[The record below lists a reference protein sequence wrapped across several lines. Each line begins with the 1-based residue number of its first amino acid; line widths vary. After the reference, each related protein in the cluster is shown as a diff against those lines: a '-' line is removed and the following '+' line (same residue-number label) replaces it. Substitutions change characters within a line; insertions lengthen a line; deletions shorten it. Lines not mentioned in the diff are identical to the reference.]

1 MHHRPVHLTLLLIGT
16 LLLLQGCGFQL
27 RGTSATSSSLPSGIS
42 PIYIQGPA
50 SGDLLKVELETLLH
64 SADAEATNDPT
75 QAASKLR
82 ISDRT
87 SNRRVLS
94 VDGNGKVLEF
104 ELNEGLSFDLVD
116 AAGVELVPRQRI
128 NVTQSY
134 INAEVQVLGKQQEEQ
149 FLREGMW
156 QRMADQMIRR
166 MITQLH

>member
-1 MHHRPVHLTLLLIGT
+1 MHHRPIHLTLLLTVI

-27 RGTSATSSSLPSGIS
+27 RGTGTDKASLPSIIS
-42 PIYIQGPA
+42 PVYIQGPT
-50 SGDLLKVELETLLH
+50 SGDRLKAELETVLH
-64 SADAEATNDPT
+64 NANAEATDDKT
-75 QAASKLR
+75 QAVTKLR
-82 ISDRT
+82 ISNRT

-116 AAGVELVPRQRI
+116 TAGEELISRQRI

-134 INAEVQVLGKQQEEQ
+134 INAEVLVLGKQQEEQ

-156 QRMADQMIRR
+156 QRIADQMIRR
-166 MITQLH
+166 MVAQLR